1 MKTVEELQAEV
12 IRLQSELTAMTK
24 QRNHWVRIAGVFK
37 RKTVA
42 RNKVIRA
49 CRKALSFY
57 GNAYNYKN
65 DQYADWD
72 EPTTIQLEKGELA
85 QKAMKEIKKVT

>member
-1 MKTVEELQAEV
+1 MKTVEELQAEI
-12 IRLQSELTAMTK
+12 IRLQSELTAMTN

-37 RKTVA
+37 KKTVA

-49 CRKALSFY
+49 CRKALLFY
-57 GNAYNYKN
+57 GNIRNYKN

-72 EPTTIQLEKGELA
+72 EPTTIQLEKGQLA
-85 QKAMKEIKKVT
+85 QVAMKEIKKVT